1 MFFLSAHER
10 CTERLLFQAKALG
23 QDEIDVSPDPGIMHI
38 RGMIRS
44 VLSEIHRLKG
54 FTRLKPL
61 GPHAL
66 YGYLK
71 PQHRIGAY
79 VCDQFARKFNNTIII
94 LGNNKES
101 WISLCLDGKIMRSA
115 GSGLDKTLDEM
126 RLALSI
132 SEEETDCGE
141 DIEKIWKV
149 YYSSQFCPERKDIS
163 AFHRRMPKKV
173 LNSASLEVES
183 NKNGVTLERF
193 FGI

>member
-1 MFFLSAHER
+1 MFYLSAHER
-10 CTERLLFQAKALG
+10 CAERLLFQAKALRPE
-23 QDEIDVSPDPGIMHI
+23 EIDISTDPGIMRI

-44 VLSEIHRLKG
+44 VLSEVHRLKG

-61 GPHAL
+61 GPRIL

-71 PQHRIGAY
+71 PQHRIGAH

-94 LGNNKES
+94 LGNSNES
-101 WISLCLDGKIMRSA
+101 WISLCLDGKIVRSY
-115 GSGLDKTLDEM
+115 GNSLDKTLDEI

-132 SEEETDCGE
+132 PEGDSRES
-141 DIEKIWKV
+141 IEKIWEA
-149 YYSSQFCPERKDIS
+149 YYSSQFCPEREDIT

-173 LNSASLEVES
+173 LNSSSLEVER

-193 FGI
+193 FDI